1 MSKNSEESL
10 LKEFE
15 EMLNEDSFINNFD
28 PFSRS
33 LSLLKEEYFKF
44 SEWSKMKLLKYKKLP
59 SRFISYIIDTEHNEL
74 ILNSLAENPF
84 LSPYF
89 IKKLLFLN
97 IKNIDFS
104 IASHRNCDLSCQN
117 IIIARGSWS
126 NIGQLALNPNTKLLT
141 LKKIYNIYRNH
152 NLVLTSISSN
162 PNLDID
168 LISKLA
174 KTYNRKIVLN
184 LLKNPLI
191 PAEILWNLE
200 SVFSEELIKN
210 KIQKHQNYNNFAN
223 VVKSFF

>member
-1 MSKNSEESL
+1 MSISSEEAL

-15 EMLNEDSFINNFD
+15 DMINEDSFISNFD
-28 PFSRS
+28 PFSKTNS
-33 LSLLKEEYFKF
+33 ALKEEYLKF

-59 SRFISYIIDTEHNEL
+59 SKFISYIIDTEHNEL

-84 LSPYF
+84 LSSYF

-104 IASHRNCDLSCQN
+104 IASHKNCDISCQN

-141 LKKIYNIYRNH
+141 LKKIFNIYKNH

-162 PNLDID
+162 PNLDIE

-184 LLKNPLI
+184 LLKHPLI

-200 SVFSEELIKN
+200 SVFSEELIRN
-210 KIQKHQNYNNFAN
+210 KIQRHQNYNNFAN
-223 VVKSFF
+223 VIKNYF